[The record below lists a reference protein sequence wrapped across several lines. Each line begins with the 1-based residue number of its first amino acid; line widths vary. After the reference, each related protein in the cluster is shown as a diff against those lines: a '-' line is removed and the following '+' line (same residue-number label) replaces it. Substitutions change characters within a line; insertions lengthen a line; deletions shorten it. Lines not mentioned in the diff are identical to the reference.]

1 MRASHSWLMQLSGL
15 SLTPESVAQKLT
27 SAGLEVEGVE
37 PWGQGLDG
45 VVVAEVRGTRPHP
58 ERDKLTLVTV
68 FDGAGEDEV
77 VCGASNVPAPGGRV
91 ALAKLGTK
99 LPGGMEIAERKLAG
113 VVSRGMLC
121 SETELGIGSA
131 EGGILVLGDD
141 TPARPGTPITEA
153 LGLADSVYEISI
165 TPNRPDCL
173 GHLGLARE
181 LCVLEGKAFGLP
193 PVPAAR
199 AASVAPGV
207 FAQREGVRALS
218 GLTSAAAEA
227 PIDFGAVRVDIADAV
242 RCPRYG
248 AALVD
253 GVRIGPA
260 PFWVRYR
267 LHVLGLRA
275 INNVVD
281 ATNLILLGFGHPI
294 HAFDFD
300 KLRGARI
307 QVRLA
312 GPGEQV
318 STLDGVERELGTDDL
333 LICDGQGPVALA
345 GVMGGANSEIVP
357 ETTRVLIECAYFDP
371 RSVRRTSKRLGLHTD
386 SSHRFERGVDPNGVP
401 DVLAHSAAL
410 VAALSGGRAGQQAL
424 DLVAQPIAPLQIALR
439 AARIESLL
447 GCPFDAALAE
457 RLLGGLGCTL
467 TARPDGWQ
475 VGVPSHRPDLTRE
488 VDLIEELA
496 RLRGYD
502 TLPSALPPIRPS
514 SEGSHA
520 ELSFLRSLRE
530 AGAAAGLHEA
540 VNYAMVADT
549 DLRAAR
555 VSEAAPRIANPL
567 SEERSVLRTSLL
579 PGLGRNLRLAQ
590 RQQVKRFAVFELS
603 RVFAPPEV
611 RALPHERFELGVLL
625 WGQRLRWY
633 AEDEPLDFYDAKA
646 ALQAVVRSVTGRTL
660 EARLDDTLE
669 QDAPYLHP
677 RRRARLVLGDRP
689 LGQLGE
695 LHPDVVQGLELEGR
709 PVYGVLDVA
718 ALQLAARD
726 LGPVQARPLPRFP
739 SSTRDLA
746 LVLEEGVQTGEVV
759 AALRQAGGELVEAVT
774 VFDLYRGEP
783 VPAGHKSA
791 AFHVV
796 YRDPAAT
803 LTDKAVDQLHQ
814 KLTAAAER
822 RFGAT
827 VRK

>member
-1 MRASHSWLMQLSGL
+1 
-15 SLTPESVAQKLT
+15 
-27 SAGLEVEGVE
+27 
-37 PWGQGLDG
+37 
-45 VVVAEVRGTRPHP
+45 
-58 ERDKLTLVTV
+58 
-68 FDGAGEDEV
+68 
-77 VCGASNVPAPGGRV
+77 
-91 ALAKLGTK
+91 
-99 LPGGMEIAERKLAG
+99 
-113 VVSRGMLC
+113 MLC
-121 SETELGIGSA
+121 SETELGIGS
-131 EGGILVLGDD
+131 GDHGILVLGDD
-141 TPARPGTPITEA
+141 TPAPAGTPIVTA
-153 LGLADSVYEISI
+153 LGLADTVYEISL

-173 GHLGLARE
+173 GHVGLARE
-181 LCVLEGKAFGLP
+181 LCVIEGKPFAL
-193 PVPAAR
+193 PAAAV
-199 AASVAPGV
+199 AATAPVAAGV
-207 FAQREGVRALS
+207 FAQRESVRELP
-218 GLTSAAAEA
+218 GLPAPAGSAPA
-227 PIDFGAVRVDIADAV
+227 IDFGPVRVDVADGV

-253 GVRIGPA
+253 AVRVGPS
-260 PFWVRYR
+260 PFWARYR
-267 LHVLGLRA
+267 LHGLGLRA

-300 KLRGARI
+300 RLRGSRI

-312 GPGEQV
+312 GPGEQMT
-318 STLDGVERELGTDDL
+318 TLDGVSRELGIDDL

-345 GVMGGANSEIVP
+345 GVMGGGNSEIVP
-357 ETTRVLIECAYFDP
+357 ETKRVLIECAYFDP

-410 VAALSGGRAGQQAL
+410 VAALAGGRAGQQSL
-424 DLVAQPIAPLQIALR
+424 DVVGQPIAPQQVTLR
-439 AARIESLL
+439 AARVEALL
-447 GCPFDAALAE
+447 GCAFDAALAE
-457 RLLGGLGCTL
+457 RLPGGLGCAL
-467 TARPDGWQ
+467 VARPEGWQ
-475 VGVPSHRPDLTRE
+475 VTLPTHRPDLSRE

-502 TLPSALPPIRPS
+502 AIPSALPPIRPS
-514 SEGSHA
+514 SEGVNG
-520 ELSFLRSLRE
+520 ELSFLRALRE

-540 VNYAMVADT
+540 VNYAMVADV

-590 RQQVKRFAVFELS
+590 RQQVKRFALFELS
-603 RVFAPPEV
+603 RVFGRPEV

-625 WGQRLRWY
+625 WGQRLRGY
-633 AEDEPLDFYDAKA
+633 AEDELFDFYDVKA
-646 ALQAVVRSVTGRTL
+646 ALQGIVRHVTGRTL
-660 EARLDDTLE
+660 EARLDDALE

-677 RRRARLVLGDRP
+677 RRRARLALGDRV

-695 LHPDVVQGLELEGR
+695 LHPDVVQALELEGR
-709 PVYGVLDVA
+709 PVYGVLDVP
-718 ALQLAARD
+718 ALQAAARA

-739 SSTRDLA
+739 SATRDLA

-759 AALRQAGGELVEAVT
+759 AALRQAGGELVESVA

-814 KLTAAAER
+814 KLTAAAGR

-827 VRK
+827 VR